1 MAGKIPQQFIDEL
14 LSRVDIVEV
23 IDRRVPLRKAG
34 RDFQARCPFHE
45 EKSPSFTVSPNKQ
58 FYHCFGCG
66 AHGSAIGFLMA
77 YEHLDFI
84 EAVKE
89 LAKQAGVE
97 LPQTEE
103 SSERPQGE
111 GLHEILAQAHVFFRR
126 QLKEHPA
133 AATAIE
139 YLKNRGLTGDIAAE
153 FGIGYAP
160 PGWDNLLNALGRTPT
175 QRQQLLTTGM
185 LVPKENDRY
194 YDRFRDRI
202 MFPIRNRR
210 GQVIGFG
217 GRVLS
222 SDETPKYLNSPESP
236 LFHKGRELYGLY
248 EARQA
253 LRHIDRL
260 LVVEGYMD
268 VVALAQ
274 HGIRNA
280 VATLGTALTP
290 DHVQILFRTT
300 GDVVFCFD
308 GDRAGRAAAWK
319 SLDIVLPEIS
329 EGRQARFMFLPE
341 QDDPDSLVRR
351 EGADAFQARIANAVS
366 LSEFLFQSLASEVDM
381 SAVDGRARLV
391 ELARP
396 KLNRVTNAVYRLML
410 IAALAERVRM
420 GRDELVRLLEDP
432 ATPTAKAK
440 SRLSHREPPRVSAVR
455 QALTLLL
462 NQPSLALAVANPA
475 RYRGLQEPG
484 VDLLVEVLELIQRQ
498 PQLSC
503 GGILEQ
509 WRERPEAKH
518 LARLARNPITTPEEG
533 MASEFVG
540 SLRILDKMRL
550 EHELEQLL
558 RQGQTEGL
566 SSDGKRRLAEILAEK
581 DALTRGIPQ
590 IH

>member
-1 MAGKIPQQFIDEL
+1 
-14 LSRVDIVEV
+14 
-23 IDRRVPLRKAG
+23 
-34 RDFQARCPFHE
+34 
-45 EKSPSFTVSPNKQ
+45 
-58 FYHCFGCG
+58 
-66 AHGSAIGFLMA
+66 
-77 YEHLDFI
+77 
-84 EAVKE
+84 
-89 LAKQAGVE
+89 
-97 LPQTEE
+97 
-103 SSERPQGE
+103 
-111 GLHEILAQAHVFFRR
+111 
-126 QLKEHPA
+126 
-133 AATAIE
+133 
-139 YLKNRGLTGDIAAE
+139 
-153 FGIGYAP
+153 
-160 PGWDNLLNALGRTPT
+160 
-175 QRQQLLTTGM
+175 
-185 LVPKENDRY
+185 
-194 YDRFRDRI
+194 
-202 MFPIRNRR
+202 
-210 GQVIGFG
+210 
-217 GRVLS
+217 
-222 SDETPKYLNSPESP
+222 
-236 LFHKGRELYGLY
+236 
-248 EARQA
+248 
-253 LRHIDRL
+253 
-260 LVVEGYMD
+260 MD

-290 DHVQILFRTT
+290 DHVQLLFRTT

-351 EGADAFQARIANAVS
+351 EGAAGFQTRIANAVS

-396 KLNRVTNAVYRLML
+396 KLNKVTNAVYRLML
-410 IAALAERVRM
+410 IAALAERVHM

-432 ATPTAKAK
+432 NKLNFTPATKAK
-440 SRLSHREPPRVSAVR
+440 PRSSHREPPRVSAVR

-462 NQPSLALAVANPA
+462 NQPSLALEAGDPG

-503 GGILEQ
+503 GAILEQ

-518 LARLARNPITTPEEG
+518 LARLARSPITTPEAG
-533 MASEFVG
+533 MVSEFLG
-540 SLRILDKMRL
+540 SLRILDKLRL

-558 RQGQTEGL
+558 RQGQAEGL

-581 DALTRGIPQ
+581 DALTRGMPQ